1 MNDDLKLFCDGFH
14 ILFYTNIMNCQLF
27 KVNEF
32 MSIYID
38 GQSLMFND
46 KIVNVQTL
54 FFPLRM
60 EIILVLIFYFGVF

>member
-27 KVNEF
+27 KVSDF

-38 GQSLMFND
+38 GQSLMLM
-46 KIVNVQTL
+46 I
-54 FFPLRM
+54 R
-60 EIILVLIFYFGVF
+60 